1 MSAIFAVVLITPK
14 PMVDFCSRAL
24 GTREEPDVQN
34 STLIILV
41 VEDEP
46 LIQDMVQE
54 ALFDG
59 GFKTEMASSG
69 EAAITLLGDNEG
81 KYRAL
86 ITDIHL
92 GGKSMGWDVA
102 RRAREL
108 DQEIPVVYMTGAGAD
123 KWRSHGVPESILL
136 NKPFA
141 PAQVV
146 TAVSQ
151 LLNHLPPLRE

>member
-1 MSAIFAVVLITPK
+1 MRMRNSVL
-14 PMVDFCSRAL
+14 F
-24 GTREEPDVQN
+24 
-34 STLIILV
+34 ILV

-46 LIQDMVQE
+46 VIQDMVCE
-54 ALFDG
+54 ALSEG
-59 GFKTEMASSG
+59 GFGTEMASSG
-69 EAAITLLGDNEG
+69 DAAVKLLEGNEG

-102 RRAREL
+102 KRAREL
-108 DQEIPVVYMTGAGAD
+108 DQEIPVIYMTGAGAA
-123 KWRSHGVPESILL
+123 KWRSHGVPKSLL
-136 NKPFA
+136 LDKPFA

-151 LLNHLPPLRE
+151 LLNGVSSPRE

>member
-1 MSAIFAVVLITPK
+1 MRNSVLFVLI
-14 PMVDFCSRAL
+14 
-24 GTREEPDVQN
+24 
-34 STLIILV
+34 

-46 LIQDMVQE
+46 VIQDMVGE
-54 ALFDG
+54 ALSDG
-59 GFKTEMASSG
+59 GFGTEMAASG
-69 EAAITLLGDNEG
+69 DAAVTLLQENRG

-102 RRAREL
+102 KRAREL
-108 DQEIPVVYMTGAGAD
+108 NQEIPVVYMTGAGAD
-123 KWRSHGVPESILL
+123 KWRSHGVPKSLLL

-151 LLNHLPPLRE
+151 LLNEAVPARE

>member
-1 MSAIFAVVLITPK
+1 
-14 PMVDFCSRAL
+14 MVDFSSRAL

-46 LIQDMVQE
+46 LIRDRVQE

-69 EAAITLLGDNEG
+69 EAAITLLGDNKG

>member
-1 MSAIFAVVLITPK
+1 MRNSVLFVLI
-14 PMVDFCSRAL
+14 
-24 GTREEPDVQN
+24 
-34 STLIILV
+34 

-46 LIQDMVQE
+46 VIQDMVGE
-54 ALFDG
+54 ALSDG
-59 GFKTEMASSG
+59 GFGTEMAASG
-69 EAAITLLGDNEG
+69 DAAVTLLQENRG

-102 RRAREL
+102 KRAREL
-108 DQEIPVVYMTGAGAD
+108 NQEIPVVYMTGAGAD
-123 KWRSHGVPESILL
+123 KWRSHGVPKSLLL

-146 TAVSQ
+146 TAVS
-151 LLNHLPPLRE
+151 

>member
-1 MSAIFAVVLITPK
+1 MSAIFAVVLMTPK
-14 PMVDFCSRAL
+14 PMVDFSSRAL

-69 EAAITLLGDNEG
+69 EAAITLLGDNKG

-86 ITDIHL
+86 ITEYL
-92 GGKSMGWDVA
+92 F
-102 RRAREL
+102 RRE
-108 DQEIPVVYMTGAGAD
+108 V
-123 KWRSHGVPESILL
+123 HGVGSRQAR
-136 NKPFA
+136 KG
-141 PAQVV
+141 AQ
-146 TAVSQ
+146 SGDRSG
-151 LLNHLPPLRE
+151 LHDRRRD